1 MKTVAPLAL
10 ACLIAVPVAMSA
22 EKPVLKLWPTGL
34 PKGAVQFSPQKIAA
48 AKKKTTDERIAYVDD
63 PTITLYRA
71 PKTKANGCAIVICP
85 GGGYN
90 ILAWPKEGL
99 EIAEYFNTVGVT
111 CAVLKY
117 RVPRRVTDAPHAEP
131 LQDAQRAIRL
141 LRANAKDWEIDPRRV
156 GILGFSAGGNLAT
169 MAGLHHADKTYPR
182 VDAADDLSARPDFV
196 CPIYPAY
203 YADEQKPGP
212 LSPLLT
218 VDKKSP
224 PTFIAVTSDDK
235 LRGYN
240 AAHFYAELK
249 KHNVPAEI
257 HVYEK
262 GGHGYGIRPSENAV
276 SQWHLRCTE
285 WLGARGLLEKRL

>member
-1 MKTVAPLAL
+1 MKPVALLAL
-10 ACLIAVPVAMSA
+10 AFLIAVPSAMSA
-22 EKPVLKLWPTGL
+22 EKPVIKLWPAGL
-34 PKGAVQFSPQKIAA
+34 PVGAVKFSAEKIAA
-48 AKKKTTDERIAYVDD
+48 AKKKTTEERIAYVDE

-71 PKTKANGCAIVICP
+71 PGDKANGCAMVICP

-99 EIAEYFNTVGVT
+99 EIAEYFNTHGVT
-111 CAVLKY
+111 CAVLQY
-117 RVPRRVTDAPHAEP
+117 RVPRRDPDMPHAEP

-141 LRANAKDWEIDPRRV
+141 LRENATQWGIDPQRV

-169 MAGLHHADKTYPR
+169 LAGLHYARQTYPR
-182 VDAADDLSARPDFV
+182 VDAADRLSARPDFM

-203 YADEQKPGP
+203 YADENKPGP
-212 LSPLLT
+212 LSPLLK
-218 VDKKSP
+218 VSKNAP

-240 AAHFYAELK
+240 AALFYAELK
-249 KHNVPAEI
+249 KNNVPAEI

-262 GGHGYGIRPSENAV
+262 GGHGYGIRPSEHAV
-276 SQWHLRCTE
+276 SQWHHRCAE
-285 WLGARGLLEKRL
+285 WLTTRGLLTK

>member
-1 MKTVAPLAL
+1 MKSVALFAL
-10 ACLIAVPVAMSA
+10 AFLIAVPAAMPA
-22 EKPVLKLWPTGL
+22 EKPVIKLWPAGL
-34 PKGAVQFSPQKIAA
+34 PQGAVKLSPQKIAA

-71 PKTKANGCAIVICP
+71 PKAKANGCAMVICP

-99 EIAEYFNTVGVT
+99 EIAEYFNTHGVT
-111 CAVLKY
+111 CAVLQY
-117 RVPRRVTDAPHAEP
+117 RVPRRDPDTPHAEP

-141 LRANAKDWEIDPRRV
+141 LRANAKEWGIDPQRV

-169 MAGLHHADKTYPR
+169 MAGLHHAKRSYPR
-182 VDAADDLSARPDFV
+182 ADAADDLSARPDFM

-203 YADEQKPGP
+203 YADERKPGP
-212 LSPLLT
+212 LSPLLE
-218 VDKKSP
+218 VDKNSP

-240 AAHFYAELK
+240 AALFYAELK

-262 GGHGYGIRPSENAV
+262 GGHGYGIRPSEHAV
-276 SQWHLRCTE
+276 SQWHHRCAE
-285 WLGARGLLEKRL
+285 WLETRGLLKK